1 MSKCL
6 KCKKE
11 ITHLLRCEM
20 ANVVSAMYL
29 DETGEVRLKE
39 QSFEPEAVEFLCPEC
54 NEKLFDSSEDAENF
68 LKGIS
73 LIGEK
78 RPNHSTPSTRMIG
91 LNFLHYPEPK
101 SLGTGRDFK
110 SSKGR

>member
-1 MSKCL
+1 MSKCP
-6 KCKKE
+6 KCEEE

-54 NEKLFDSSEDAENF
+54 NEKLFDSSEGAENF
-68 LKGIS
+68 LKDIS
-73 LIGEK
+73 LIGE
-78 RPNHSTPSTRMIG
+78 
-91 LNFLHYPEPK
+91 EE
-101 SLGTGRDFK
+101 TGSRCP
-110 SSKGR
+110 